1 MKVSAALLLGVLPAI
16 LAESI
21 VVTYPKGTPDGVVEE
36 AKKAITDAGG
46 CITHTFTLLKGF
58 SAQGATEA
66 MINRISVETAEYR
79 PTIEKD
85 QEYTTQ

>member
-46 CITHTFTLLKGF
+46 CITHTFTLLK
-58 SAQGATEA
+58 
-66 MINRISVETAEYR
+66 
-79 PTIEKD
+79 
-85 QEYTTQ
+85 